1 MDLRIPA
8 LTMLVLLA
16 AACTGD
22 VEEVDRSA
30 IASEVAEIWTQTK
43 IETAASE
50 IVDAVK
56 QAPLVSEQLDKLPA
70 LAGERVEEAVAN
82 EIAKRV
88 SVTLSAPK
96 EINGVRYQV
105 TALLKMTLVVDLPV
119 VKQRIYL
126 VAAPINLEID
136 TDTRAVT
143 GWAVNLAEVDVGIQ
157 SRTERYGAGMLLALG
172 LHASMSAAR

>member
-1 MDLRIPA
+1 
-8 LTMLVLLA
+8 MLVLLA

-43 IETAASE
+43 IETTASE

-96 EINGVRYQV
+96 ETDGARYQV
-105 TALLKMTLVVDLPV
+105 TALLRMTLVVDLPV
-119 VKQRIYL
+119 QQIYL
-126 VAAPINLEID
+126 VAAPIDLEID

-143 GWAVNLAEVDVGIQ
+143 GWTVNLEEVDVGIQ
-157 SRTERYGAGMLLALG
+157 SRAERYGAGMLLALG
-172 LHASMSAAR
+172 LHASMWAAR